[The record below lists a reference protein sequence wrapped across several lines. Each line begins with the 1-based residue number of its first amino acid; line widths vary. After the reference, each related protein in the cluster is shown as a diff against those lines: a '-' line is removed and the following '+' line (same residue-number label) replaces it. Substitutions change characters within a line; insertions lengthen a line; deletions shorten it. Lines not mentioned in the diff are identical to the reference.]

1 MEKQLPQWVFR
12 PQFLFFV
19 FFVCFFSIAI
29 QLKSRKWKTKLRL
42 TSNKQSLTW
51 LVLTPAPL
59 VDILSV
65 RDYFYPDNLLYPHIN
80 IYIYIFFFFNFFL
93 CSSQLFTHVL
103 QIFSLGKLVQVT
115 HRRKNSTVNFPLSL
129 SNFANISFSYF
140 FDISINLRP
149 LSLCYT
155 KKNVY
160 VWKWKSL
167 KKALVPQT
175 LQAKQFFDFFPQV
188 HISFDI
194 L

>member
-59 VDILSV
+59 VNILSV

-80 IYIYIFFFFNFFL
+80 IYIFFFFFFFFFS
-93 CSSQLFTHVL
+93 SSQLFTHVL

-115 HRRKNSTVNFPLSL
+115 HRRKNSIVNFPLSL
-129 SNFANISFSYF
+129 SILPTYLFPTFLT
-140 FDISINLRP
+140 NL
-149 LSLCYT
+149 STY
-155 KKNVY
+155 
-160 VWKWKSL
+160 
-167 KKALVPQT
+167 AL
-175 LQAKQFFDFFPQV
+175 
-188 HISFDI
+188 
-194 L
+194 

>member
-80 IYIYIFFFFNFFL
+80 IYIYIFFFFFFFFL
-93 CSSQLFTHVL
+93 FQSALYSCIADFLIGQISPSNSSKE
-103 QIFSLGKLVQVT
+103 KL
-115 HRRKNSTVNFPLSL
+115 NS
-129 SNFANISFSYF
+129 
-140 FDISINLRP
+140 
-149 LSLCYT
+149 
-155 KKNVY
+155 
-160 VWKWKSL
+160 
-167 KKALVPQT
+167 
-175 LQAKQFFDFFPQV
+175 
-188 HISFDI
+188 
-194 L
+194 